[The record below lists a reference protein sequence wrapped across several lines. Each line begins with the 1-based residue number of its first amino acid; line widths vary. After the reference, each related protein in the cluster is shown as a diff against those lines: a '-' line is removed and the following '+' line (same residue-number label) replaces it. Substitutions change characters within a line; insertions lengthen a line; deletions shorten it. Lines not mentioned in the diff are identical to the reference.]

1 MKPISR
7 WTWLVLAGGVAA
19 ASIAGNARADE
30 DSHWRLFVGDHT
42 EPVVRAIELDDGSE
56 VGRFDLD
63 SYASLYRSQS
73 GRSVFA
79 VQGEAGTVA
88 AFRSG
93 LVLEDHGE
101 HVDLDIDDPE
111 RLETVLSGDK
121 PAHFF
126 ENGGRIALFY
136 DGEGRADIFPERQIL
151 EGEFSPRDVDAGE
164 PHHGLAASLRD
175 FVIHSV
181 PDPEDASRRPVALR
195 VQDAQGNQVGEDVAC
210 PGLHGQAGSGG
221 VLAFGCH
228 DGIVIAM
235 PAGSAAPELRH
246 VSTAEL
252 GEGNVSTLR
261 GGTALQFFLANY
273 GQSAV
278 VLIEP
283 GAETTFRKVD
293 LPTRRVDFAVDPAK
307 TRNAY
312 IFTEDGKLH
321 LLDVLS
327 GKIGKSLQLTEPYSM
342 DGHWRDPRPRLA
354 VAGDYLAVTDPLKGV
369 IRLVDTGSF
378 EEERTITVE
387 GAPYTIVAVGGSGKQ
402 HD

>member
-19 ASIAGNARADE
+19 ASVAGNAKADG

-42 EPVVRAIELDDGSE
+42 DPVVRAIELDDGTE
-56 VGRFDLD
+56 AGRFELD
-63 SYASLYRSQS
+63 SYASLYRSKS
-73 GRSVFA
+73 GRTVFA
-79 VQGEAGTVA
+79 VQGEAGVVA
-88 AFRSG
+88 TFRSG
-93 LVLEDHGE
+93 IALEDHGE
-101 HVDLDIDDPE
+101 HVDLDIDDPQQ
-111 RLETVLSGDK
+111 LETRLSGEK

-151 EGEFSPRDVDAGE
+151 EGEFKPRDVDAGE
-164 PHHGLAASLRD
+164 PHHGLAASFGD

-195 VQDAQGNQVGEDVAC
+195 IKDASGNQVGEDVAC

-228 DGIVIAM
+228 DGIVVAM
-235 PAGSAAPELRH
+235 SAGSAAPELRH

-283 GAETTFRKVD
+283 GAETTFRKID

-312 IFTEDGKLH
+312 IFTEDGRLH

-327 GKIGKSLQLTEPYSM
+327 GEIEKSLQLTEPYSM

-369 IRLVDTGSF
+369 IRLVDTDSF
-378 EEERTITVE
+378 EEERTIAVE
-387 GAPYTIVAVGGSGKQ
+387 GMPYTIVAVGGSGKQ

>member
-1 MKPISR
+1 MKSISR
-7 WTWLVLAGGVAA
+7 WTWLVLAAGVAA
-19 ASIAGNARADE
+19 ASVAGNAKADE

-42 EPVVRAIELDDGSE
+42 DPIVRAIELDDGKE
-56 VGRFDLD
+56 AGRFDLD
-63 SYASLYRSQS
+63 SYASLYRSKS
-73 GRSVFA
+73 GRTVFA
-79 VQGEAGTVA
+79 VQGEAGKVA
-88 AFRSG
+88 IFRSG
-93 LVLEDHGE
+93 IAVEDHGE

-111 RLETVLSGDK
+111 RLETGFSGEK

-126 ENGGRIALFY
+126 ENGGRIAMFY
-136 DGEGRADIFPERQIL
+136 DGEGRADIFPEGQVL
-151 EGEFSPRDVDAGE
+151 DGKFSPLTLDVGA
-164 PHHGLAASLRD
+164 PHHGLAASFGD
-175 FVIHSV
+175 YVIHSV

-195 VQDAQGNQVGEDVAC
+195 IKDFSDNQVGEDVAC

-228 DGIVIAM
+228 DGIVVAM
-235 PAGSAAPELRH
+235 SAGSAAPELRH

-261 GGTALQFFLANY
+261 GGTALQFFLTNY

-278 VLIEP
+278 VLVEP

-293 LPTRRVDFAVDPAK
+293 LPMRRVDFAVDPAK
-307 TRNAY
+307 TRNTY
-312 IFTEDGKLH
+312 ILTEDGKLH

-327 GKIGKSLQLTEPYSM
+327 GKIEKSLQLTEPYSM

-369 IRLVDTGSF
+369 IRLVDTDRF
-378 EEERTITVE
+378 AEERTIAVE
-387 GAPYTIVAVGGSGKQ
+387 GMPYTIVAVGGSGKQ